1 VVEQY
6 HKVQNFVSE
15 PFWYIHVMLERD
27 DFKVEFKWKR
37 NRLFDQQA
45 AVVVYEVCLQ
55 NPEATVTAV
64 INKPTTK
71 W

>member
-1 VVEQY
+1 
-6 HKVQNFVSE
+6 
-15 PFWYIHVMLERD
+15 MLELPARV
-27 DFKVEFKWKR
+27 FGYAGILGKVEFKWKR

-71 W
+71 WYCQVSTSL